1 MVSERMPPINSL
13 APVQS
18 RKLADQVLE
27 QLRQWL
33 EHNELPVGSKLP
45 TEPQLMELFK
55 VGRSTIREAVK
66 ALVYAG
72 ILEVRP
78 GDGTYIKAHAGEIE
92 SFAATLKRSDV
103 VEVFE
108 VRRTFETAVARLAS
122 LNRSEADLKKI
133 AKLIRACKDDV
144 GRKDFAAFLD
154 HDYDFHVAVAAA
166 GKNRLLAELYGSFR
180 RVLKDSIGDALENS
194 QLRLQAVLDIHDNL
208 YAAIRDRDPDR
219 AQAVWLLTRNPFE
232 AQPSP
237 RSGRTVRPS
246 R

>member
-1 MVSERMPPINSL
+1 MPSINSL

-18 RKLADQVLE
+18 RKLVDQVLE

-33 EHNELPVGSKLP
+33 EHNQLPVGSKLP

-72 ILEVRP
+72 NLEVRP
-78 GDGTYIKAHAGEIE
+78 GDGTYIRAHDGQFE
-92 SFAATLKRSDV
+92 SFAATLKRSDA

-108 VRRTFETAVARLAS
+108 VRRTFETAIARLAA

-133 AKLIRACKDDV
+133 AKLIKACKEDIA
-144 GRKDFAAFLD
+144 RKDFVAFVD
-154 HDYDFHVAVAAA
+154 HDYALHVAVAAA

-180 RVLKDSIGDALENS
+180 QVLKESIGDALENS
-194 QLRLQAVLDIHDNL
+194 QLRLRTVLDIHDNL
-208 YAAIRDRDPDR
+208 YAAIRDCDAER
-219 AQAVWLLTRNPFE
+219 AQAIWLLTTNPFG
-232 AQPSP
+232 AKPSL
-237 RSGRTVRPS
+237 RLGRARRAPK
-246 R
+246 